1 MLRSIFV
8 ASVHTRGVL
17 RAWLPSNILLD
28 LIRTRNGL
36 KWGVPAMLIS
46 GVYFAIAYWCTVSI
60 DNGGPGWLHLVVLMC
75 IWSAFKFLIMGPVSL
90 VLLAYARG
98 VEGVQR
104 RREERSAA
112 ENAAAPRPAPAAAT
126 SQTDGSHA

>member
-1 MLRSIFV
+1 MFRNIFI
-8 ASVHTRGVL
+8 ASVATRGLL
-17 RAWLPSNILLD
+17 RTCLPSNIALD
-28 LIRTRNGL
+28 LIRSRRGL

-60 DNGGPGWLHLVVLMC
+60 DNGGPGWLHLVVLIC

-104 RREERSAA
+104 RRKERGAA
-112 ENAAAPRPAPAAAT
+112 EDAAAREHAPVAT
-126 SQTDGSHA
+126 NSQTDGSHA